1 MSKKEMVNTYQVID
15 NLLPKEEFNLLLNT
29 VTRKNQFNWFYQD
42 SVSTE
47 NDQDKS
53 HFYFVHK
60 LYENDSPI
68 SNYFYELQNIWKAL
82 KNNNHTIKTMIRA
95 KVNLYTKTPQI
106 IEHAMHKDFE
116 FEHKG
121 ALFSLNSCDGYTLL
135 EDGTKIDS
143 VANRM
148 LIFDA
153 SKNHASTSCTNQNV
167 RMNINLNFF

>member
-1 MSKKEMVNTYQVID
+1 
-15 NLLPKEEFNLLLNT
+15 
-29 VTRKNQFNWFYQD
+29 
-42 SVSTE
+42 
-47 NDQDKS
+47 
-53 HFYFVHK
+53 
-60 LYENDSPI
+60 
-68 SNYFYELQNIWKAL
+68 
-82 KNNNHTIKTMIRA
+82 MIRA

-106 IEHAMHKDFE
+106 IEHTMHKDFE

-153 SKNHASTSCTNQNV
+153 SKNHASTTCTNQNV